1 MKPAKRRSRF
11 LPPLRREIAP
21 EVQLEHINSAQSGS
35 SSGNSTDSPIPG
47 LALYSAED
55 TEESIVLEEVSH
67 NKPEDNNK
75 GDNDKDREPDPPDPP
90 DPLDPLDPSDPPDI
104 QPTPTMVVPP
114 PPPSPTSK
122 KSANFETDLE
132 HLVVNIMLVKLTDHL
147 ALVIDYIG
155 CRTFDNFCVL
165 DKDDTN
171 GLTFSTTAG
180 HSPQIVQQECTTVD
194 KKKAMR
200 AVAYCAFRGVG
211 MILQMLIVMI
221 Q

>member
-1 MKPAKRRSRF
+1 
-11 LPPLRREIAP
+11 
-21 EVQLEHINSAQSGS
+21 
-35 SSGNSTDSPIPG
+35 
-47 LALYSAED
+47 
-55 TEESIVLEEVSH
+55 
-67 NKPEDNNK
+67 
-75 GDNDKDREPDPPDPP
+75 
-90 DPLDPLDPSDPPDI
+90 
-104 QPTPTMVVPP
+104 MVVPP